1 MLVWLADVCVLYNH
15 DNAGGLMAEATAAG
29 HYAVAFSRAFS
40 SFFGVFTVTQPA
52 ASVVDYSAT

>member
-1 MLVWLADVCVLYNH
+1 MLVWLADVCVLYRPNH

-40 SFFGVFTVTQPA
+40 SFFGVFTARQHSLLCRA
-52 ASVVDYSAT
+52 LY